1 MNDILPY
8 HIEVEA
14 QAFYVAEQSNII
26 EDRYVFNYRIR
37 IANLGSVP
45 ATLLSRHWIIRDAD
59 NDVQEVRGDGVVGE
73 QPMIEPGEVFEY
85 TSGVGLETPVAT
97 MQGSY
102 RMRASDGTEF
112 DAEIPEFVLSI
123 PRILH

>member
-37 IANLGSVP
+37 IANLGTVP
-45 ATLLSRHWIIRDAD
+45 AKLLSRHWIIRDSD
-59 NDVQEVRGDGVVGE
+59 NDVQEVRGDGVVG
-73 QPMIEPGEVFEY
+73 
-85 TSGVGLETPVAT
+85 
-97 MQGSY
+97 
-102 RMRASDGTEF
+102 
-112 DAEIPEFVLSI
+112 
-123 PRILH
+123 